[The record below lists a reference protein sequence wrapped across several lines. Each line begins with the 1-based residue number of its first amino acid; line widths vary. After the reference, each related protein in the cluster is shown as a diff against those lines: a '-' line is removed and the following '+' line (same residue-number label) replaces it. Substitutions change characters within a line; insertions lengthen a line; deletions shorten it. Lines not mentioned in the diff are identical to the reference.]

1 MNYHLVKKKKS
12 ALKSKYI
19 VISLYKALLF
29 QKVIWS
35 KNSPNP
41 LIKYMYVIH
50 NAANLHKYLKIDA
63 SIQYVCFKGESKFGI
78 LISVLFF
85 PSSVPPF
92 FYDHNPY

>member
-1 MNYHLVKKKKS
+1 MNYHLVKKKS
-12 ALKSKYI
+12 ALKFKYI

-78 LISVLFF
+78 LISELFF
-85 PSSVPPF
+85 SSSVPPF
-92 FYDHNPY
+92 FYDNNPYS